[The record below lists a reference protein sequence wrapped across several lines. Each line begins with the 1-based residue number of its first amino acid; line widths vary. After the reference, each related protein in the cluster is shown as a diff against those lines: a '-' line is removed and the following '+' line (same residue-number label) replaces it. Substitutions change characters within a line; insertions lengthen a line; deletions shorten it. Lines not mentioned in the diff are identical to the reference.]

1 MSGSAPARRQRRTFT
16 HDYVQDEPGNSN
28 PMVTRFVYSN
38 RFPIRH
44 YCRPGDSGKPLV
56 TVKESS
62 TQAEG
67 CRVIAGVQA
76 EMAERGRAEEKVHN
90 SWFQRSLGVIDQA
103 KRAQAES
110 QPEQERELLQ
120 SGPTRFFDA
129 GGKCKDDQPPR

>member
-1 MSGSAPARRQRRTFT
+1 MTMFKTNP
-16 HDYVQDEPGNSN
+16 VNSN

-38 RFPIRH
+38 RSPIRH